1 MKTAVILSARKD
13 KGTDIP
19 YPLRPYHDGV
29 CLIDRTIEA
38 LTALE
43 YDNIILVVGYQA
55 EKYHKF
61 ASEHVHLVLNADYKF
76 TSSMGSL
83 ALAAPYINDDFLLV
97 EGDTFYEYKVIKA
110 LTETEHEN
118 CFAITE
124 ESGSGDEAF
133 VETRQ
138 GYITKISKD
147 RHQICNFEGELLGI
161 VKISKHVFNRMI
173 AKWQNSNNPY
183 LNYEY
188 LLLDSTD
195 VLDRPFIRFT
205 NLIWGDVDCE
215 EDFNKLCNYIY
226 PKLRRKEDPFDYE
239 NLVSYL
245 KTIFPKDQ
253 IDGAVHISQIGGMSN
268 KNFKVTKGRQ
278 EYVLRVPGIG
288 SEGMVARSNEEQN
301 SIQAC
306 KMGINP
312 PVRYFN
318 AETGIKLADFVKNA
332 ETLNGA
338 TIQRP
343 SNMKKIAG
351 IFRTLHHS
359 HVRFGNEFNV
369 FNEIVNYEQLLEKAE
384 GKMYEG
390 YEKVREKVFK
400 LEDYL
405 NQLGVS
411 VKPCHNDLVAENFL
425 KAEDGT
431 IYLIDWEYSG
441 MNDPMWD
448 IAALFLE
455 NRFSDE
461 SQEYFLNHYFEG
473 KEPENARE
481 KIFIYQILMDYLWS
495 VWTCIKEAQ
504 GDDFGTYGMDRYKR
518 AIENLN
524 KIDL

>member
-55 EKYHKF
+55 EKYQKF
-61 ASEHVHLVLNADYKF
+61 ASEHVRLVLNADYKF

-188 LLLDSTD
+188 LLLDSNFFFFPELFSELEAGCR
-195 VLDRPFIRFT
+195 VCSGNAIM
-205 NLIWGDVDCE
+205 C
-215 EDFNKLCNYIY
+215 
-226 PKLRRKEDPFDYE
+226 
-239 NLVSYL
+239 VS
-245 KTIFPKDQ
+245 
-253 IDGAVHISQIGGMSN
+253 
-268 KNFKVTKGRQ
+268 
-278 EYVLRVPGIG
+278 
-288 SEGMVARSNEEQN
+288 
-301 SIQAC
+301 
-306 KMGINP
+306 P
-312 PVRYFN
+312 PV
-318 AETGIKLADFVKNA
+318 K
-332 ETLNGA
+332 
-338 TIQRP
+338 
-343 SNMKKIAG
+343 
-351 IFRTLHHS
+351 
-359 HVRFGNEFNV
+359 
-369 FNEIVNYEQLLEKAE
+369 
-384 GKMYEG
+384 
-390 YEKVREKVFK
+390 
-400 LEDYL
+400 
-405 NQLGVS
+405 
-411 VKPCHNDLVAENFL
+411 
-425 KAEDGT
+425 
-431 IYLIDWEYSG
+431 
-441 MNDPMWD
+441 
-448 IAALFLE
+448 
-455 NRFSDE
+455 
-461 SQEYFLNHYFEG
+461 
-473 KEPENARE
+473 
-481 KIFIYQILMDYLWS
+481 
-495 VWTCIKEAQ
+495 
-504 GDDFGTYGMDRYKR
+504 
-518 AIENLN
+518 
-524 KIDL
+524 